1 MKDYQEI
8 ICGYRMAPTTMTGD
22 IECHSA
28 IDKISRRHSASR
40 LPRQSPLVCI
50 ASVAVD
56 SKPFSTNISS
66 VCQTRSFHWLMSVS
80 GVFIHSQPSATFF
93 SCAASLLIDSSR
105 YDCYHGIMGAVGLY
119 VSDCANDSPHKN
131 YILDSKIMFVV
142 AVSILDWIVSI
153 SIVRMWLEIRS

>member
-1 MKDYQEI
+1 MWLSNGTNNNDWGHWMSFSHWQDFETAQCI
-8 ICGYRMAPTTMTGD
+8 AFAAP
-22 IECHSA
+22 E
-28 IDKISRRHSASR
+28 
-40 LPRQSPLVCI
+40 PLVCI

-66 VCQTRSFHWLMSVS
+66 VCQTGSFHWLMSVS

-105 YDCYHGIMGAVGLY
+105 YDCYHGRMGAVGLH

-131 YILDSKIMFVV
+131 YILESKIMFVV
-142 AVSILDWIVSI
+142 AVSKLDWIVSI